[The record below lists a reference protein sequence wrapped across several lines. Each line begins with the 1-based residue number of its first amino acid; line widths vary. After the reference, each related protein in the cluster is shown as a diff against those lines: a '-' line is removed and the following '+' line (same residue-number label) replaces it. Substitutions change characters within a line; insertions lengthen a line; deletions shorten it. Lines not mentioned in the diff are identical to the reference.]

1 MGRQLSI
8 LTNKDLYDRFKRLHA
23 KSLDIRQ
30 MCQIVYQFPAGGH
43 LNLFQFLTYL
53 NVVNSHLHTSLHTC
67 SISSQELPVFIKMFN
82 QKISTLKFCGR

>member
-1 MGRQLSI
+1 MGGQLSI

-30 MCQIVYQFPAGGH
+30 MCQIVNQFPVGGH
-43 LNLFQFLTYL
+43 LNLFQFLAYL

-67 SISSQELPVFIKMFN
+67 SISSQELPIFIKMFN
-82 QKISTLKFCGR
+82 QKISTLKFCGK